1 MPDISNTPN
10 MQPASGSQFVPAVQP
25 VAGGQP
31 VADAQSVAGGQP
43 VADAQSVAGGQPVAG
58 GQSVPA
64 AQPVAGT
71 QPAQSAQ
78 PAQGYAAAAYPA
90 YSQSAYQAAPQ
101 QSAYQAAP
109 QQRAYQQS
117 AYPQGVYPQ
126 GAQGMQSPQ
135 GMQGARAQG
144 GYQGSRS
151 QVAQSQNARSQ
162 ASRGQA
168 GRGQASRG
176 QAWPQPNNT
185 TLPQNIEAEQT
196 VLSACLL
203 SLGVFEEV
211 VQKLKPESFFRPAH
225 RIIFETMREMTSKSI
240 PIDVISVADQL
251 TAKNQLEAVGGQ
263 AYLLELTDN
272 TFALTNWNHHADIV
286 ARDAIRRDLL
296 YASASIS
303 ALAYDSPADTTELI
317 GKAEASLFGV
327 TEQRVA
333 STFKSIVELVE
344 QTNNEIA
351 DMANRDTAIQGV
363 QTGFIDVD
371 KLFCGLRGGDL
382 IILAAR
388 PAVGKTSFAM
398 NLAANAA
405 KIGSTVVL
413 FSLEMSSVQITQ
425 RIIASEAQ
433 VPLHRLRS
441 GQLSEADMLA
451 IVNAEAGL
459 TAKNTLYI
467 DDSPSLTITELR
479 TKARRLFRDVKS
491 GLIIVDYLQL
501 MQPLIPRPNARQV
514 EVAEISRG
522 LKVLAKELDVPLIA
536 LSQLSRSIDQRG
548 DKRPMLSDLRE
559 SGSIEQDA
567 DIVMFLDRSTSEA
580 EAESDKRPDLGEAEL
595 IVAKHRNGPT
605 RDIKLAF
612 NGDYTKFT
620 DYFDDSS
627 YGGYAE

>member
-31 VADAQSVAGGQP
+31 VADAQSVAGGQ
-43 VADAQSVAGGQPVAG
+43 
-58 GQSVPA
+58 SVPA

-71 QPAQSAQ
+71 QPAHSAQ

-90 YSQSAYQAAPQ
+90 YSQGAYQAAPQQGAYQAVPQ

-126 GAQGMQSPQ
+126 GAQGMQSPSPQGMQSSQ

-144 GYQGSRS
+144 GYQGNR
-151 QVAQSQNARSQ
+151 SQNARS
-162 ASRGQA
+162 QA

-176 QAWPQPNNT
+176 QAWPQATNT

-459 TAKNTLYI
+459 TANNTLYI

-479 TKARRLFRDVKS
+479 TKARRLFRDVKN

-501 MQPLIPRPNARQV
+501 MQPVIPRPNARQV

-522 LKVLAKELDVPLIA
+522 LKVLAKELDIPIIA

-605 RDIKLAF
+605 RDIKLTF
-612 NGDYTKFT
+612 VGEYTKFT
-620 DYFDDSS
+620 NYFDDSS

>member
-10 MQPASGSQFVPAVQP
+10 MQPASGSQFVPAVQ
-25 VAGGQP
+25 
-31 VADAQSVAGGQP
+31 S

-58 GQSVPA
+58 GQSVPT

-78 PAQGYAAAAYPA
+78 PAQGYANAAYPA
-90 YSQSAYQAAPQ
+90 YSQGAYQAVPQ

-126 GAQGMQSPQ
+126 GAQGMQSPSPQGMQSSQ

-144 GYQGSRS
+144 GYQGNR
-151 QVAQSQNARSQ
+151 SQNARSQ
-162 ASRGQA
+162 AGRGQA

-176 QAWPQPNNT
+176 QAWPQATNT

-441 GQLSEADMLA
+441 GQLSEADILA

-459 TAKNTLYI
+459 TANNTLYI

-479 TKARRLFRDVKS
+479 TKARRLFRDVKN

-501 MQPLIPRPNARQV
+501 MQPVIPRPNARQV

-522 LKVLAKELDVPLIA
+522 LKVLAKELDIPIIA

-605 RDIKLAF
+605 RDIKLTF
-612 NGDYTKFT
+612 VGEYTKFT
-620 DYFDDSS
+620 NYFDDSS

>member
-10 MQPASGSQFVPAVQP
+10 IQSASGSQFAPAVQP
-25 VAGGQP
+25 VA
-31 VADAQSVAGGQP
+31 DAQF
-43 VADAQSVAGGQPVAG
+43 VAGGQPVAG

-90 YSQSAYQAAPQ
+90 YSQGAYQAVPQ

-126 GAQGMQSPQ
+126 GAQGMQSSQ

-144 GYQGSRS
+144 GYQGNR
-151 QVAQSQNARSQ
+151 SQNARS
-162 ASRGQA
+162 QA

-176 QAWPQPNNT
+176 QAWPQATNT

-459 TAKNTLYI
+459 TANNTLYI

-479 TKARRLFRDVKS
+479 TKARRLFRDVKN

-501 MQPLIPRPNARQV
+501 MQPVIPRPNARQV

-522 LKVLAKELDVPLIA
+522 LKVLAKELDIPIIA

-605 RDIKLAF
+605 RDIKLTF
-612 NGDYTKFT
+612 VGEYTKFT
-620 DYFDDSS
+620 NYFDDSS

>member
-10 MQPASGSQFVPAVQP
+10 MQPASGSQFVPAVQ
-25 VAGGQP
+25 
-31 VADAQSVAGGQP
+31 S

-58 GQSVPA
+58 GQSVPT

-78 PAQGYAAAAYPA
+78 PAQGYANAAYPA
-90 YSQSAYQAAPQ
+90 YSQGAYQAVPQ

-126 GAQGMQSPQ
+126 GAQGMQSPSSQ

-144 GYQGSRS
+144 GYQGNR
-151 QVAQSQNARSQ
+151 SQNARS
-162 ASRGQA
+162 QA

-176 QAWPQPNNT
+176 QAWPQATNT

>member
-1 MPDISNTPN
+1 MPDMPDTSNPSH
-10 MQPASGSQFVPAVQP
+10 MQPIAGSQPQPMSGVQSAPATQSVPGTQP
-25 VAGGQP
+25 MSVAQP
-31 VADAQSVAGGQP
+31 AAQSV
-43 VADAQSVAGGQPVAG
+43 V
-58 GQSVPA
+58 
-64 AQPVAGT
+64 
-71 QPAQSAQ
+71 Q
-78 PAQGYAAAAYPA
+78 PAQGYAAATYPA
-90 YSQSAYQAAPQ
+90 YSQG
-101 QSAYQAAP
+101 AYQAAP

-126 GAQGMQSPQ
+126 GAQGMQGVQ
-135 GMQGARAQG
+135 GNRGQGSYGYQAVQGNRAQG
-144 GYQGSRS
+144 GR
-151 QVAQSQNARSQ
+151 SQNARSQ
-162 ASRGQA
+162 A
-168 GRGQASRG
+168 GRGQ
-176 QAWPQPNNT
+176 QAWPQATNT

-211 VQKLKPESFFRPAH
+211 IQKLKPESFFRPAH

-296 YASASIS
+296 YVSASIS

-433 VPLHRLRS
+433 VPLGRLRS

-479 TKARRLFRDVKS
+479 TKARRIFRDVKN

-501 MQPLIPRPNARQV
+501 MQPVIPRPNARQV

-522 LKVLAKELDVPLIA
+522 LKVLAKELDIPIIA

-612 NGDYTKFT
+612 NGEYTKFV
-620 DYFDDSS
+620 DYYDDSS
-627 YGGYAE
+627 YGGYTE

>member
-10 MQPASGSQFVPAVQP
+10 MQPASGSQFVPAVQ
-25 VAGGQP
+25 
-31 VADAQSVAGGQP
+31 S

-58 GQSVPA
+58 GQSVPT

-78 PAQGYAAAAYPA
+78 PAQGYANAAYPA
-90 YSQSAYQAAPQ
+90 YSQSAYQAVPQ

-126 GAQGMQSPQ
+126 GAQGMQSPSPQ

-144 GYQGSRS
+144 GYQGNR
-151 QVAQSQNARSQ
+151 SQNARS
-162 ASRGQA
+162 QA

-176 QAWPQPNNT
+176 QAWPQATNT

-317 GKAEASLFGV
+317 GKAEASLFRV

-459 TAKNTLYI
+459 TANNTLYI

-479 TKARRLFRDVKS
+479 TKARRLFRDVKN

-501 MQPLIPRPNARQV
+501 MQPVIPRPNARQV

-522 LKVLAKELDVPLIA
+522 LKVLAKELDIPIIA
-536 LSQLSRSIDQRG
+536 LSQLSRSIDTRG

-605 RDIKLAF
+605 RDIKLTF
-612 NGDYTKFT
+612 VGEYTKFT
-620 DYFDDSS
+620 NYFDDSS

>member
-25 VAGGQP
+25 VA
-31 VADAQSVAGGQP
+31 DAQS
-43 VADAQSVAGGQPVAG
+43 VAG

-71 QPAQSAQ
+71 QPAHSAQ

-90 YSQSAYQAAPQ
+90 YSQGAYQAAPQ

-126 GAQGMQSPQ
+126 GVQGMQSPSPQ

-144 GYQGSRS
+144 GYQGNRL
-151 QVAQSQNARSQ
+151 QIAQSQNARSQ

-168 GRGQASRG
+168 SRG
-176 QAWPQPNNT
+176 QVWPQATNT

-459 TAKNTLYI
+459 TANNTLYI

-479 TKARRLFRDVKS
+479 TKARRLFRDVKN

-501 MQPLIPRPNARQV
+501 MQPVIPRPNARQV

-522 LKVLAKELDVPLIA
+522 LKVLAKELDIPIIA
-536 LSQLSRSIDQRG
+536 LSQLSRSIDTRG

-605 RDIKLAF
+605 RDIKLTF
-612 NGDYTKFT
+612 VGEYTKFT
-620 DYFDDSS
+620 NYFDDSS

>member
-10 MQPASGSQFVPAVQP
+10 MQPASGSQFVPAVQ
-25 VAGGQP
+25 
-31 VADAQSVAGGQP
+31 S

-58 GQSVPA
+58 GQSVPT

-78 PAQGYAAAAYPA
+78 PAQGYANAAYPA
-90 YSQSAYQAAPQ
+90 YSQGAYQAVPQ

-126 GAQGMQSPQ
+126 GAQGMQSPSPQ

-144 GYQGSRS
+144 GYQGNR
-151 QVAQSQNARSQ
+151 SQNARSQ
-162 ASRGQA
+162 AGRGQA

-176 QAWPQPNNT
+176 QAWPQATNT

-263 AYLLELTDN
+263 VYLLELTDN

-459 TAKNTLYI
+459 TANNTLYI

-479 TKARRLFRDVKS
+479 TKARRLFRDVKN

-501 MQPLIPRPNARQV
+501 MQPVIPRPNARQV

-522 LKVLAKELDVPLIA
+522 LKVLAKELDIPIIA

-605 RDIKLAF
+605 RDIKLTF
-612 NGDYTKFT
+612 VGEYTKFT
-620 DYFDDSS
+620 NYFDDSS

>member
-10 MQPASGSQFVPAVQP
+10 MQPASGSQFVPAVQ
-25 VAGGQP
+25 
-31 VADAQSVAGGQP
+31 S

-78 PAQGYAAAAYPA
+78 PAQGYANAAYPA
-90 YSQSAYQAAPQ
+90 YSQGAYQAVPQ

-126 GAQGMQSPQ
+126 GAQGMQSPSPQGMQSSQ

-144 GYQGSRS
+144 GYQGNR
-151 QVAQSQNARSQ
+151 SQNARSQ
-162 ASRGQA
+162 AGRGQA
-168 GRGQASRG
+168 GREQASRG
-176 QAWPQPNNT
+176 QAWPQATNT

-479 TKARRLFRDVKS
+479 TKARRLFRDVKN

>member
-10 MQPASGSQFVPAVQP
+10 MQPASGSQFVPAVQ
-25 VAGGQP
+25 
-31 VADAQSVAGGQP
+31 S

-58 GQSVPA
+58 GQSVPT

-78 PAQGYAAAAYPA
+78 PAQGYANAAYPA
-90 YSQSAYQAAPQ
+90 YSQGAYQAVPQ

-117 AYPQGVYPQ
+117 AYQGVYPQ
-126 GAQGMQSPQ
+126 GAQGMQSPSSQ

-144 GYQGSRS
+144 GYQGNR
-151 QVAQSQNARSQ
+151 SQNARSQ

-168 GRGQASRG
+168 SRG
-176 QAWPQPNNT
+176 QVWPQATNT

-459 TAKNTLYI
+459 TANNTLYI

-479 TKARRLFRDVKS
+479 TKARRLFRDVKN

-501 MQPLIPRPNARQV
+501 MQPVIPRPNARQV

-522 LKVLAKELDVPLIA
+522 LKVLAKELDIPIIA

-605 RDIKLAF
+605 RDIKLTF
-612 NGDYTKFT
+612 VGEYTKFT
-620 DYFDDSS
+620 NYFDDSS

>member
-25 VAGGQP
+25 VA
-31 VADAQSVAGGQP
+31 DAQS
-43 VADAQSVAGGQPVAG
+43 VAG

-71 QPAQSAQ
+71 QPAHSAQ

-90 YSQSAYQAAPQ
+90 YSQGAYQAAPQ

-126 GAQGMQSPQ
+126 GAQGMQSPSPQ

-144 GYQGSRS
+144 GYQGNRL
-151 QVAQSQNARSQ
+151 QIAQSQNARSQ

-168 GRGQASRG
+168 SRG
-176 QAWPQPNNT
+176 QVWPQATNT

-459 TAKNTLYI
+459 TANNTLYI

-479 TKARRLFRDVKS
+479 TKARRLFRDVKN

-501 MQPLIPRPNARQV
+501 MQPVIPRPNARQV

-522 LKVLAKELDVPLIA
+522 LKVLAKELDIPIIA
-536 LSQLSRSIDQRG
+536 LSQLSRSIDTRG

-605 RDIKLAF
+605 RDIKLTF
-612 NGDYTKFT
+612 VGEYTKFT
-620 DYFDDSS
+620 NYFDDSS

>member
-25 VAGGQP
+25 VA
-31 VADAQSVAGGQP
+31 DAQS
-43 VADAQSVAGGQPVAG
+43 VAG

-90 YSQSAYQAAPQ
+90 YSQGAYQAVPQ

-126 GAQGMQSPQ
+126 GAPGMQSPSPQ
-135 GMQGARAQG
+135 GMQSARAQG
-144 GYQGSRS
+144 GYQGNRL
-151 QVAQSQNARSQ
+151 QIAQSQNARSQ

-168 GRGQASRG
+168 SRG
-176 QAWPQPNNT
+176 QVWPQTTNT

>member
-10 MQPASGSQFVPAVQP
+10 MQPASGSQFVPAVQ
-25 VAGGQP
+25 
-31 VADAQSVAGGQP
+31 S

-58 GQSVPA
+58 GQSVPT
-64 AQPVAGT
+64 AQPDAGT

-78 PAQGYAAAAYPA
+78 PAQGYANAAYPA
-90 YSQSAYQAAPQ
+90 YSQGAYQAVPQ

-126 GAQGMQSPQ
+126 GAQGMQSPSSQ

-144 GYQGSRS
+144 GYQGNR
-151 QVAQSQNARSQ
+151 SQNARS
-162 ASRGQA
+162 QA

-176 QAWPQPNNT
+176 QAWPQATNT

-459 TAKNTLYI
+459 TANNTLYI

-479 TKARRLFRDVKS
+479 TKARRLFRDVKN

-501 MQPLIPRPNARQV
+501 MQPVIPRPNARQV

-522 LKVLAKELDVPLIA
+522 LKVLAKELDIPIIA

-605 RDIKLAF
+605 RDIKLTF
-612 NGDYTKFT
+612 VGEYTKFT
-620 DYFDDSS
+620 NYFDDSS

>member
-10 MQPASGSQFVPAVQP
+10 MQPASGSQFVPAVQ
-25 VAGGQP
+25 
-31 VADAQSVAGGQP
+31 S

-58 GQSVPA
+58 GQSVPT

-78 PAQGYAAAAYPA
+78 PAQGYANAAYPA
-90 YSQSAYQAAPQ
+90 YSQGAYQAVPQ

-126 GAQGMQSPQ
+126 GAQGMQSPSPQGMQSSQ

-144 GYQGSRS
+144 GYQGNR
-151 QVAQSQNARSQ
+151 SQNARS
-162 ASRGQA
+162 QA

-176 QAWPQPNNT
+176 QAWPQATNT

-459 TAKNTLYI
+459 TANNTLYI

-479 TKARRLFRDVKS
+479 TKARRLFRDVKN

-501 MQPLIPRPNARQV
+501 MQPVIPRPNARQV

-522 LKVLAKELDVPLIA
+522 LKVLAKELDIPIIA

-605 RDIKLAF
+605 RDIKLTF
-612 NGDYTKFT
+612 VGEYTKFT
-620 DYFDDSS
+620 NYFDDSS

>member
-25 VAGGQP
+25 VA
-31 VADAQSVAGGQP
+31 DAQS
-43 VADAQSVAGGQPVAG
+43 VAG

-71 QPAQSAQ
+71 QPAHSAQ

-90 YSQSAYQAAPQ
+90 YSQGAYQAAPQ
-101 QSAYQAAP
+101 QGAYQAAP

-126 GAQGMQSPQ
+126 GAQGMQSPSPQ

-144 GYQGSRS
+144 GHQGNRL
-151 QVAQSQNARSQ
+151 QIAQSQNARSQ

-168 GRGQASRG
+168 SRG
-176 QAWPQPNNT
+176 QVWPQATNT

-459 TAKNTLYI
+459 TANNTLYI

-479 TKARRLFRDVKS
+479 TKARRLFRDVKN

-501 MQPLIPRPNARQV
+501 MQPVIPRPNARQV

-522 LKVLAKELDVPLIA
+522 LKVLAKELDIPIIA
-536 LSQLSRSIDQRG
+536 LSQLSRSIDTRG

-605 RDIKLAF
+605 RDIKLTF
-612 NGDYTKFT
+612 VGEYTKFT
-620 DYFDDSS
+620 NYFDDSS

>member
-10 MQPASGSQFVPAVQP
+10 MQPASGSQFVPAVQ
-25 VAGGQP
+25 
-31 VADAQSVAGGQP
+31 SI
-43 VADAQSVAGGQPVAG
+43 ADAQSVAGGQPVAG

-78 PAQGYAAAAYPA
+78 PAQGYANAAYPA
-90 YSQSAYQAAPQ
+90 YSQGAYQAVPQ

-126 GAQGMQSPQ
+126 GAPGMQSPSSQ

-144 GYQGSRS
+144 GYQGNR
-151 QVAQSQNARSQ
+151 SQNARS
-162 ASRGQA
+162 QA

-176 QAWPQPNNT
+176 QAWPQATNT

-479 TKARRLFRDVKS
+479 TKARRLFRDVKN

>member
-10 MQPASGSQFVPAVQP
+10 MQPASGSQFVPAV
-25 VAGGQP
+25 
-31 VADAQSVAGGQP
+31 QP

-78 PAQGYAAAAYPA
+78 PAQGYANAAYPA
-90 YSQSAYQAAPQ
+90 YSQGAYQAAPQQGAYQAVPQ

-126 GAQGMQSPQ
+126 GAQGMQSPSPQGMQSSQ

-144 GYQGSRS
+144 GYQGNR
-151 QVAQSQNARSQ
+151 SQNARS
-162 ASRGQA
+162 QA

-176 QAWPQPNNT
+176 QAWPQATNT

>member
-10 MQPASGSQFVPAVQP
+10 MQPASGSQFVPAV
-25 VAGGQP
+25 
-31 VADAQSVAGGQP
+31 QP

-90 YSQSAYQAAPQ
+90 YSQGAYQAVPQ

-126 GAQGMQSPQ
+126 GAPGMQSPSPQ

-144 GYQGSRS
+144 GYQGNRL
-151 QVAQSQNARSQ
+151 QIAQSQNARSQ

-168 GRGQASRG
+168 SRG
-176 QAWPQPNNT
+176 QVWPQTTNT

>member
-10 MQPASGSQFVPAVQP
+10 MQSASGSQFAPAV
-25 VAGGQP
+25 
-31 VADAQSVAGGQP
+31 QP

-90 YSQSAYQAAPQ
+90 YSQGAYQAVPQ

-126 GAQGMQSPQ
+126 GAQGMQSPSSQ
-135 GMQGARAQG
+135 GMQGARTQG
-144 GYQGSRS
+144 GYQSNR
-151 QVAQSQNARSQ
+151 SQNARS
-162 ASRGQA
+162 QA

>member
-10 MQPASGSQFVPAVQP
+10 MQPASGSQFVPAVQ
-25 VAGGQP
+25 
-31 VADAQSVAGGQP
+31 S

-90 YSQSAYQAAPQ
+90 YSQGAYQAVPQ

-126 GAQGMQSPQ
+126 GAQGMQSPSPQ

-144 GYQGSRS
+144 GYQGNR
-151 QVAQSQNARSQ
+151 SQNARS
-162 ASRGQA
+162 QA

-176 QAWPQPNNT
+176 QAWPQATNT

-479 TKARRLFRDVKS
+479 TKARRLFRDVKN